1 MSAITF
7 RLPESKHERLKELAK
22 AEHISLNRLFDELTT
37 VALVQF
43 DAKTNFKLRADK
55 GNTERGIEIL
65 NKLSNKDV

>member
-1 MSAITF
+1 MTVSDWAKKF
-7 RLPESKHERLKELAK
+7 AEMYPDELAK

-55 GNTERGIEIL
+55 GDTKRGLEIL
-65 NKLSNKDV
+65 NKLSSKDG